1 MSKNQLI
8 LIGIIGTILYFF
20 LEDISKDKTYLF
32 CETTTAHHKI
42 MEDKKVENN
51 IPSKFVLYLDK
62 PFDVLIFPMVGFQKE
77 SSISKEYKVFKEN
90 IENEDF
96 IFHLSTEGQQNDSY
110 TLSPAR
116 KKEKFPYKVLFLSA
130 STLNIRYIDREK
142 FSGRSHTVI
151 ANCRTWAM
159 SMGKGGKDQI

>member
-42 MEDKKVENN
+42 MEGKKVENN

-62 PFDVLIFPMVGFQKE
+62 PFDVLIFPMVGFQNEK
-77 SSISKEYKVFKEN
+77 KMQDYKVFKEN